1 MIRINESTNRL
12 MKRFFSLKI
21 RTKFL
26 FSFIFVILI
35 ITGTVGGVTYFTSS
49 LVLENNTED
58 LSVQLVNQIAVNIE
72 YKAKDL
78 NELTYSIIQSEN
90 LKAALPGRGEAR
102 SEAGLAILR
111 RKIRTL
117 IYGLVLSNN
126 HINFV
131 CIQTKDGSYFWWDK
145 NNMPATM
152 TSIDEITVKGIIDK
166 VSGRL
171 GESYNGMLWT
181 ASDRNDN
188 EVIFARNMIDEKNV
202 SNNLGIIVFGVNGS
216 YLRMLE
222 SGRSVVKEENIMILD
237 HENNPLIRSSILDD
251 RQFEEFSQRKDIID
265 APISSM
271 HARYGKKDYILTRY
285 ETGMLKW
292 KIFCFI
298 PTEKLMRNADL
309 LKTMILLVSLS
320 AIGAAVIIAFILAY
334 NMTKNISSLEKNMR
348 LVEEGNLR
356 VRVKPAS
363 YDEIGLLGLRFNY
376 MVNRINDL
384 INTVYEER
392 LAKQQA
398 EFEVLQAQISPHF
411 LYNTLG
417 SIKWLAH
424 MKEQGQIE
432 QMVTALIELLKAA
445 VKKKGRYQTVNEEI
459 SYIKNYLML
468 QKFRFEDRFRV
479 EFQVE
484 TAVENCYVLHFML
497 QPLVENA
504 LYHGIRM
511 TDSSGMLWIRI
522 YRSGEVLK
530 LEVED
535 NGVGMTEETIE
546 KILSNEQK
554 NIYPGMNSIGV
565 RNVNERIKLYFGEEY
580 GLKYT
585 SMEGSGTKVEIAL
598 PFIADMSEVKKH
610 D

>member
-1 MIRINESTNRL
+1 MIKINVGTNRL
-12 MKRFFSLKI
+12 IMRFFSLKI

-26 FSFIFVILI
+26 FSFVFVILI
-35 ITGTVGGVTYFTSS
+35 ISTTVGGVTYFTSS
-49 LVLENNTED
+49 LVLESNTED

-78 NELTYSIIQSEN
+78 NELTYSIIQSDS
-90 LKAALPGRGEAR
+90 LKAALQGRGDAR
-102 SEAGLAILR
+102 TEAGLAILQ

-126 HINFV
+126 HINYV
-131 CIQTKDGSYFWWDK
+131 CIQTKDGSYFWWEK

-152 TSIDEITVKGIIDK
+152 PSIDDKMVKEIIDK
-166 VSGRL
+166 VSERL
-171 GESYNGMLWT
+171 EESYNGMLWT

-188 EVIFARNMIDEKNV
+188 EVIFARKMIDENDV
-202 SNNLGIIVFGVNGS
+202 SNNQGIIAFGIDGS

-237 HENNPLIRSSILDD
+237 HDNNMLIRSSILNEM
-251 RQFEEFSQRKDIID
+251 QFEEFSLRKDIID
-265 APISSM
+265 SPIVST
-271 HARYGKKDYILTRY
+271 HASYGKKDYILARY
-285 ETGMLKW
+285 ETGALKW

-298 PTEKLMRNADL
+298 PTEELMRNADL
-309 LKTMILLVSLS
+309 LKTMILVVSLS
-320 AIGAAVIIAFILAY
+320 AIGVAVVIAFILAY

-348 LVEEGNLR
+348 LVEEGNLK

-424 MKEQGQIE
+424 MKEQG
-432 QMVTALIELLKAA
+432 
-445 VKKKGRYQTVNEEI
+445 
-459 SYIKNYLML
+459 
-468 QKFRFEDRFRV
+468 
-479 EFQVE
+479 
-484 TAVENCYVLHFML
+484 
-497 QPLVENA
+497 
-504 LYHGIRM
+504 
-511 TDSSGMLWIRI
+511 
-522 YRSGEVLK
+522 
-530 LEVED
+530 
-535 NGVGMTEETIE
+535 
-546 KILSNEQK
+546 
-554 NIYPGMNSIGV
+554 
-565 RNVNERIKLYFGEEY
+565 
-580 GLKYT
+580 
-585 SMEGSGTKVEIAL
+585 
-598 PFIADMSEVKKH
+598 
-610 D
+610 